1 MNRKKQ
7 FMEKLRI
14 AKERNEVDED
24 VIELLDLI
32 NSLPFAYTTSSCSGR
47 IMLIDIP
54 PSEKKFESYRLA
66 RWHQVIDFETFWNAI
81 KEYKPR
87 GTLWLKVDSFIIAF
101 AVNSI
106 NWASYFLKLARLMG
120 LKYSGIRSINLKSEY
135 IILDVASTEHV
146 HLPVSDEERG
156 LLINEEYA
164 RYVYDI
170 AVKKLKKTKRRMEKF
185 RRAMK
190 LLRELCEKGE
200 VDPREANFKPFED
213 LLHDS

>member
-14 AKERNEVDED
+14 AKEKKEVDED
-24 VIELLDLI
+24 IIELLDLI

-66 RWHQVIDFETFWNAI
+66 RWHQVINFETFWNTI
-81 KEYKPR
+81 KEYKPK

-106 NWASYFLKLARLMG
+106 DWASYFLKLARLMG
-120 LKYSGIRSINLKSEY
+120 LKYSGIRSINLKGEY
-135 IILDVASTEHV
+135 VILDVASTEHV
-146 HLPVSDEERG
+146 HLPVSDGEKG
-156 LLINEEYA
+156 ILINEGYA
-164 RYVYDI
+164 RYVFNV
-170 AVKKLKKTKRRMEKF
+170 AVKKLKKTKKRLEKF
-185 RRAMK
+185 HQAMK
-190 LLRELCEKGE
+190 LLKELYEKGKI
-200 VDPREANFKPFED
+200 DPREGNFKPFENM
-213 LLHDS
+213 LHEP